1 MSPDSF
7 HYRFYSLVS
16 RAIDRGLALFP
27 NIGRDA
33 KAQVLMFHHVTDEF
47 VDTIESCKC
56 SVSRFEQIICQLKE
70 SGYRFIS
77 MDELLCLKSGSRSS
91 DRIAVITFDDGT
103 EDMFL
108 NAYPILKRMAV
119 PFIVYVTTDFVNRDG
134 FINDEQ
140 LDALN
145 HEPLC
150 SIGSHT
156 ISHPM
161 LRYADTARDEILR
174 SKRILEQRL
183 GKTVD
188 HFAYPYGK
196 LLAVSLQNMRMAK
209 KAGYKSAVGTLHLGV
224 SPFILRNCTWYLPRI
239 VLK

>member
-1 MSPDSF
+1 MNPGSF
-7 HYRFYSLVS
+7 HYRFYFLVS
-16 RAIDRGLALFP
+16 KAIDRGLALLP
-27 NIGRDA
+27 NIGRDGRG
-33 KAQVLMFHHVTDEF
+33 QVLMFHHVTDEF

-56 SVSRFEQIICQLKE
+56 SVGRFEQIICQLRE
-70 SGYRFIS
+70 DGYRLIS
-77 MDELLCLKSGSRSS
+77 MDELLCLKNRSRS
-91 DRIAVITFDDGT
+91 DDKVAVITFDDGT
-103 EDMFL
+103 EDMFV

-119 PFIVYVTTDFVNRDG
+119 PFIVYVTTDFVNRAG
-134 FINDEQ
+134 YINDKQ

-161 LRYADTARDEILR
+161 LRYAKTAYDEILQ
-174 SKRILEQRL
+174 SKKVLERRL
-183 GKTVD
+183 GKTVE

-196 LLAVSLQNMRMAK
+196 VGAVSLRNIRMAK
-209 KAGYKSAVGTLHLGV
+209 KAGYKSAVGTLHLRI
-224 SPFILRNCTWYLPRI
+224 SPFILRNCRWYLPRV